1 MSKDTIKLVVD
12 LGDRSYPIIISSH
25 ILENVGEYVKNHL
38 PHVSKCAIVTDE
50 TVRRL
55 YSEVL
60 KKSLFEKGIDADILQ
75 IPEGEEA
82 KSWREAG
89 ELIGRLIDLKLDRR
103 SVIIALGGGVVG
115 DISGFVASIFLR
127 GIRLIQAP
135 TTLLAQVDSGI
146 GGKTAVNHEKGKNLI
161 GSFKQPNLVLIDPEA
176 LRTLPLEELKSGMAE
191 VIKYAVIADG
201 KLFETVKAEK
211 EGLLNRETEAFL
223 KIIPRCCKVKAA
235 LIEQDER
242 DEEGIRTVLNYG
254 HTVGHAL
261 EAASGLEIRHGEA
274 VAIGMRVAA
283 KISTSLGLMSGED
296 FEEQQSLFKSLG
308 IEVRLPNIDPMR
320 LIDYMRRDKKSE
332 RGGIRFI
339 LPRGIGEKPVLQ
351 HVEEDLIIRIIEELR
366 NIEA

>member
-1 MSKDTIKLVVD
+1 MSYGTIKLIVD
-12 LGDRSYPIIISSH
+12 LGDRSYPIIVSPH
-25 ILENVGEYVKNHL
+25 ILENVGEYVENHL

-50 TVRRL
+50 AVRRL
-55 YSEVL
+55 YSEAL
-60 KKSLFEKGIDADILQ
+60 KRSLFKNGIHADILQ

-82 KSWREAG
+82 KSWSEAG
-89 ELIGRLIDLKLDRR
+89 ELVGRLIDLALDRR
-103 SVIIALGGGVVG
+103 SVLIALGGGVVG

-127 GIRLIQAP
+127 GIRLIQVP

-146 GGKTAVNHEKGKNLI
+146 GGKTAVNHVKGKNLI

-201 KLFETVKAEK
+201 ELFEIIKDKK
-211 EGLLNRETEAFL
+211 EALLNRETEAFL

-235 LIEQDER
+235 LIEQDES
-242 DEEGIRTVLNYG
+242 DEKGIRTVLNYG

-261 EAASGLEIRHGEA
+261 EAVSGLKIRHGEA
-274 VAIGMRVAA
+274 VAMGMMVAA
-283 KISTSLGLMSGED
+283 KISISLGLMSGED

-308 IEVRLPNIDPMR
+308 IEVRLPNIDPGR

-339 LPRGIGEKPVLQ
+339 LPTGIGEKPVLQ
-351 HVEEDLIIRIIEELR
+351 HVEEDLIICIIEELR
-366 NIEA
+366 DVEA